1 MVVLFGLMKMMLG
14 ARTSRDSKIKKHL
27 IKVDISYELLTPV
40 CSAVEDHKLCY
51 LYLTRLIQDIY
62 ISVQRSKRKVQ
73 H

>member
-14 ARTSRDSKIKKHL
+14 ARTSRDSKIKYL